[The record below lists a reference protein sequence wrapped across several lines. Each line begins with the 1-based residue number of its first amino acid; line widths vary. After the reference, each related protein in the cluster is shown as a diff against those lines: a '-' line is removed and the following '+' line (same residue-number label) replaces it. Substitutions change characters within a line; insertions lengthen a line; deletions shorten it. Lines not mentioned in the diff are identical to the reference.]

1 MYTPL
6 VSVRIF
12 EDTLRNNLRAFQKA
26 LPDLSIAPVLKSN
39 AYGHGLVEVA
49 RVFDRDEVVP
59 FFVIDTYAE
68 ALILRTEGIKTP
80 LLIIG
85 YTLPENIAHCRLR
98 DVVFT
103 IASIEALEYAA
114 RLYTPFICHL
124 KVDTGMHRQ
133 GILPNELPR
142 AFELLKIS
150 PHIRVEGIMTHLA
163 DADGADSLFTK
174 EQIEKW
180 NSVVRT
186 ARESLPYLRYVH
198 CSATAGVR
206 YADMI
211 DANVLRLGIGL
222 YGCADA
228 PLSVSPALELV
239 SRVSAVRT
247 VKAGECIGY
256 NATYT
261 APRAMRVATVPVGYA
276 EGIDRRLSNIG
287 TMLVRGAVCPIVGR
301 VSMNMT
307 TLDVTDAIQPVVTGD
322 EVIAISANRN
332 DKNSCEQSARQC
344 ATIPYDILVHIP
356 ATLRRT
362 VIRGGNSFGNT

>member
-12 EDTLRNNLRAFQKA
+12 EDALRNNYTAFQKA
-26 LPDLSIAPVLKSN
+26 LPNLSIAPVLKSN
-39 AYGHGLVEVA
+39 AYGHGLIEVA
-49 RVFDRDEVVP
+49 RIFDKDEAVP

-68 ALILRTEGIKTP
+68 AFILRTEGITMP

-98 DVVFT
+98 DVAFT
-103 IASIEALEYAA
+103 IASVEALERAA
-114 RLYTPFICHL
+114 GLNTPFVCHL

-133 GILPNELPR
+133 GIIPDEFSR
-142 AFELLKIS
+142 ACELLKIS
-150 PHIRVEGIMTHLA
+150 PHIRVEGIMTHMA

-174 EQIEKW
+174 KQIEKW
-180 NSVVRT
+180 NNLVRT
-186 ARESLPYLRYVH
+186 ARESLPHLQYIH

-222 YGCADA
+222 YGCAEGSF
-228 PLSVSPALELV
+228 SVSPALELV
-239 SRVSAVRT
+239 SLVSAVRT
-247 VKAGECIGY
+247 VKAGESIGY
-256 NATYT
+256 NTTYT
-261 APRAMRVATVPVGYA
+261 APRDMRIATVPVGYA

-287 TMLVRGAVCPIVGR
+287 TMLVCGTSCLIVGR

-307 TLDVTDAIQPVVTGD
+307 TLDVTDATRPVVAGD

-332 DKNSCEQSARQC
+332 DKNSCENSARQC

-362 VIRGGNSFGNT
+362 VIRVGNSSGNT